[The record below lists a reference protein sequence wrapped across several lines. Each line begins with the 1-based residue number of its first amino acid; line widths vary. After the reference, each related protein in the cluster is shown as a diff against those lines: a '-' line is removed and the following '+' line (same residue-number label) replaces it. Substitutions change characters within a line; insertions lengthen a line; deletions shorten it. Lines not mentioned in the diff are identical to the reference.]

1 MTGSIAAGSFDRLRI
16 EQQRSN
22 ALAAKLFV
30 ENTLGQRLATDDLH
44 QELKDGVVLCSLL
57 NKIQAGTV
65 VHINKKDQA
74 FVKMANISSFLQG
87 ASKLGLQNSE
97 LFQTVDLWEAKDMMA
112 VVHTIL
118 SLARLNNKR
127 SGCEPKSLSQ
137 MQSLPVD
144 NQNVKASIGVR
155 KSTASRNH
163 DKFSKATE
171 HDKEINQSQR
181 NRRHKKHESKHSAAA
196 PTPSGRSSRRK
207 EEDATKASYLD
218 VRNVFSHSTTDQ
230 NQQQSLS
237 MVDKENR
244 RKSLNSLRRPSITQ
258 KRSSLDLSSDDGLG
272 SIVQWHS
279 KRRSTTDSAYGSLN
293 FMDESEQEGA
303 KSEIQGVQQTL
314 LEIRDVLNSR
324 APASSPKLPEP
335 KAMPPLRLSPSKSSP
350 TTNTNDLEIDIKS
363 QGNGQ
368 QVKATENNAN
378 AQVENGDKQQRERV
392 ALRDDNGNVIAQYVS
407 DSFPKHRRIEKIVH
421 FSLSSNWATVSAKG
435 NSVWY
440 IAHNSCRALDIDT
453 GHLYAIKRIKIELQD
468 GLDQEMMQ
476 EVELLKSMDHP
487 NVVKYVGCVRT
498 KKYLDV
504 ILEFVESGSLLST
517 LKSFGTFSENLV
529 AAYTVKILLGLSYL
543 HAKEVVHCDL
553 KAANILAT
561 KTGSVKLTDFGVS
574 LNLKLKQVDNGE
586 PVGTPNW
593 MAPEII
599 ELQGASVKSD
609 IWSLGCTIIE
619 LYSGKPPYSDL
630 ISMSALYRIVE
641 DDVPPL
647 PIGISEPMKKFLLCC
662 FQKDPRKRPSA
673 VELLRHDWLAG
684 AFAAE
689 GDVSRLWR
697 SENELFVN
705 KISSFTTMN
714 RSDNC
719 LPGRTNAGD
728 DDRPRIDLV
737 RLNTRRGSLPARKA
751 EKVHVVHHSFLKT
764 TFEKAI
770 VCKVCEY
777 DIRRHGMFCE
787 ACAIVCH
794 DKCRSLAPHCVN
806 ATKHSENYSSRR
818 DASIANPLHPPSNIP
833 NHIPKSRQDRSSYP
847 SSNNAGNMSSP
858 NLLGPPKRP
867 INLRRRSRPE
877 SDNCIIC

>member
-16 EQQRSN
+16 EQQKSN
-22 ALAAKLFV
+22 AMAAKLFV

-65 VHINKKDQA
+65 AHINKKDQA

-87 ASKLGLQNSE
+87 ASLQNSE

-127 SGCEPKSLSQ
+127 TGCESKSHNQ
-137 MQSLPVD
+137 MQCLPVY
-144 NQNVKASIGVR
+144 NQNVKASIGIR
-155 KSTASRNH
+155 KSTASRNL
-163 DKFSKATE
+163 DEISKAIE
-171 HDKEINQSQR
+171 HDKESNQSQR

-196 PTPSGRSSRRK
+196 PTTSGRSSRRK
-207 EEDATKASYLD
+207 EEEAPKATYLD
-218 VRNVFSHSTTDQ
+218 VRNIFGQSNADKK
-230 NQQQSLS
+230 QQPPSS
-237 MVDKENR
+237 MMEKENR
-244 RKSLNSLRRPSITQ
+244 RKSMNSLRRPSIKQ
-258 KRSSLDLSSDDGLG
+258 NRSSLDLSSDDGLG

-293 FMDESEQEGA
+293 FMDENEQEDA

-324 APASSPKLPEP
+324 APAASPKSPEP

-350 TTNTNDLEIDIKS
+350 TTHTNKLDIDIVS
-363 QGNGQ
+363 QGNEQ
-368 QVKATENNAN
+368 QVRTTENNGN
-378 AQVENGDKQQRERV
+378 TQVENGVKQHRERV
-392 ALRDDNGNVIAQYVS
+392 ALRDDDGNVIAQYQLGNC
-407 DSFPKHRRIEKIVH
+407 IG
-421 FSLSSNWATVSAKG
+421 KG
-435 NSVWY
+435 QFGVVY
-440 IAHNSCRALDIDT
+440 RALNIDT
-453 GHLYAIKRIKIELQD
+453 GHLYAIKRIKIELQE
-468 GLDQEMMQ
+468 GVDQEMMQ

-487 NVVKYVGCVRT
+487 NVVKYIGCVRT
-498 KKYLDV
+498 KKFLDV

-647 PIGISEPMKKFLLCC
+647 PTGISEPMRKFLLSC
-662 FQKDPRKRPSA
+662 FQKDPQKRPSA
-673 VELLRHDWLAG
+673 VELLRHDWLAS

-689 GDVSRLWR
+689 GDVSRLWT

-705 KISSFTTMN
+705 KINSFTTMN

-719 LPGRTNAGD
+719 LPGRPNAGD
-728 DDRPRIDLV
+728 EDRPRIDLV

-787 ACAIVCH
+787 VCH

-818 DASIANPLHPPSNIP
+818 DASFANPLHPPSNIP
-833 NHIPKSRQDRSSYP
+833 NHIPKSRQDRSSYL
-847 SSNNAGNMSSP
+847 SSNHAGNMSSP
-858 NLLGPPKRP
+858 NLLGSSKRP

-877 SDNCIIC
+877 SDN